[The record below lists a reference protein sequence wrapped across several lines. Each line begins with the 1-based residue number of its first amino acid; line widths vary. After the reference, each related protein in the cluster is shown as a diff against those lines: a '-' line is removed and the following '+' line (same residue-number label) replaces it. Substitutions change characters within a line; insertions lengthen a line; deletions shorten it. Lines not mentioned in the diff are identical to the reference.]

1 MQITKK
7 QNKTNH
13 KTSDMELIIKQ
24 RQMRVT
30 KTEMTYGRKTELD
43 GLTVNRK
50 ECKLPNWSYRKSFIC
65 PSNWDSTPTPIELGL
80 IKNNDSLL
88 VSFKNYLK
96 PQLPQNSQAI
106 L

>member
-1 MQITKK
+1 MSDTK
-7 QNKTNH
+7 
-13 KTSDMELIIKQ
+13 M
-24 RQMRVT
+24 
-30 KTEMTYGRKTELD
+30 EMTYDRKTKLN

-50 ECKLPNWSYRKSFIC
+50 ECKLTNWSYRKSFIC
-65 PSNWDSTPTPIELGL
+65 PSNWDRTPTPIELGL

-88 VSFKNYLK
+88 VSFEDYLK